1 MRNINGDYGCMGDL
15 GIHTQHLPFHLGIRP
30 RTVSAQLANLV
41 PQRPGPDGTPV
52 PCETWDNAILLCE
65 AENAAGDRFPM
76 QMEMKRM
83 APGCT
88 NTVEYEIYGLNMSA
102 RFTTDD
108 PNAVRYTQAVG
119 RSRHGRGWW
128 WGKRRSIRSSLG
140 ASSSSGSR
148 IRCCRCSPH
157 M

>member
-1 MRNINGDYGCMGDL
+1 M
-15 GIHTQHLPFHLGIRP
+15 
-30 RTVSAQLANLV
+30 SAQLANLV
-41 PQRPGPDGTPV
+41 PQRPGPDGAPV

-88 NTVEYEIYGLNMSA
+88 NTVEYEIYGLSMSA

-119 RSRHGRGWW
+119 REQAWARLVVGQKTLYPVITGGIFEFGFSD
-128 WGKRRSIRSSLG
+128 SLLQMF
-140 ASSSSGSR
+140 AAY
-148 IRCCRCSPH
+148 RCV
-157 M
+157 